1 MSFKQINLD
10 DQEQAKKY
18 QKDKEHKRFLK
29 DNKDLEPSK
38 LESSFENQEDPTEL
52 EKEIGTNMLAKVVKI
67 DQLRV
72 RKYPEGEII
81 KLINKNDEVRII
93 SSFDDIWF
101 HVELPDGT
109 RGYCM
114 KAYLMTFVDD
124 FNLDDK
130 SRRCK
135 TNV

>member
-10 DQEQAKKY
+10 NKNEANQYKKEK
-18 QKDKEHKRFLK
+18 QHKRFIK
-29 DNKDLEPSK
+29 ENPDVNT
-38 LESSFENQEDPTEL
+38 ESSFENKEDTETFAN
-52 EKEIGTNMLAKVVKI
+52 EIGTNMLAKVVKI

-81 KLINKNDEVRII
+81 KLINKGDEVRII
-93 SSFDDIWF
+93 SDFDDVWYY
-101 HVELPDGT
+101 VELPDGV

-114 KAYLMTFVDD
+114 KAYLLTFLEDPQ
-124 FNLDDK
+124 LDDK
-130 SRRCK
+130 SRRCH

>member
-18 QKDKEHKRFLK
+18 RKDKEHKRFLR
-29 DNKDLEPSK
+29 DNKDLESSN

-81 KLINKNDEVRII
+81 KLINKGDEVRII

-101 HVELPDGT
+101 HVELPDGL

-114 KAYLMTFVDD
+114 KAYLMTFVDEPG
-124 FNLDDK
+124 LDDK